1 MGMAISFFVYQVVV
15 WAVIVYKLRRAP
27 TDKELWDY
35 PNKLLYNVYNF
46 DI

>member
-1 MGMAISFFVYQVVV
+1 MGIFVYQVVV

-35 PNKLLYNVYNF
+35 PNKLLSNVYNF